1 VAPQAKTTALPL
13 QSFELRI
20 ELDTLRHRLM
30 PLPLYGR
37 LDLQSFLDPPV
48 VSYSVQHSLYALAAR
63 LRPEVFPTGPGED
76 SWLKKSSLL
85 S

>member
-1 VAPQAKTTALPL
+1 VAPQAQTTDFPL

-30 PLPLYGR
+30 PLPLCGR

-48 VSYSVQHSLYALAAR
+48 VSYSVQHSLFALAAR
-63 LRPEVFPTGPGED
+63 LRLEVFPTGPGED
-76 SWLKKSSLL
+76 SLIKKSTLL